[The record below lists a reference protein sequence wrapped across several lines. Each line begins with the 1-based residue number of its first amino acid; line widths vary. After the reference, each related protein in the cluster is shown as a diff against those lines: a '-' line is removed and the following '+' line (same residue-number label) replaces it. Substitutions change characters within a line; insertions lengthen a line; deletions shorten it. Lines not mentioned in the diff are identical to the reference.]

1 MSLGK
6 EIRTL
11 ACYQWQRAR
20 RHWALPVAGLLALG
34 AGLLCLAD
42 FRNNLS
48 IEILMMSLSLVPLV
62 QVVVLV
68 AASLLAG
75 RELTEGSADLLWV
88 TPLSNSGIIC
98 GKLLGLAPLWLLTTL
113 AYCLVP
119 AAAMTMKWLPQG
131 LEPGY
136 LGLELST
143 LFLSVGA
150 SLAFAVTL
158 GAILGLVLRGIAL
171 FATLAATWGIS
182 VLGAVAGLAYF
193 HRPIWTLFNSTP
205 LPMAIFMNNILD
217 AYAFLP
223 YQGFFRAHALT
234 YLAVA
239 VALVLVPA
247 LIIRGRR
254 SRGQKM
260 LATRLAALA
269 SLVAVVAAGLS
280 FYLPYRQPYVIS
292 EQEAAY
298 YYQNAL
304 QLGAKD
310 PYGPSYPPGSGPVNP
325 AARAAGTAN
334 PDEIAR
340 AVEVFN
346 PPLHITSYDLH
357 VDLSAPPQVEV
368 QAILK
373 LENRGSKELTR
384 PWLALNHNF
393 RVTQAKWSQGSPI
406 SVRYDP
412 ARADGF
418 YLEGLTLAPGEGGY
432 LELTY
437 QGQANMWWLGA
448 SASPPQLVYYNHP
461 RTFYLAPEY
470 GWYPLPHPVK
480 FALVSTDQRGQH
492 YIEAP
497 GSTAPRRE
505 WLALA
510 PPTGLPG
517 RAHALAKQAGQTTD
531 IWTRTAHFQ
540 VEVTLAPAQS
550 GPGFMV
556 LSNLGAATPAE
567 PTPPAGP
574 GRTVSLAG
582 DSAYLYLMGSPGMK
596 AYPGPGGTVYAA
608 SEMQVEK
615 FVAGGF
621 RAIEFMQQAWD
632 LFGVSPRSCRVIA
645 WPAPRVNIGNFGGD
659 MMDSI
664 EGFYLG
670 NWVYLVEQRSDVRLA
685 ICAMD
690 VLVGR
695 RLPSGAESRLIE
707 GLLESQSQQK
717 KIVTTE
723 GHYPVPWEDE
733 QTPPESPALPTPADI
748 AKWIQGHDPE
758 TVKATMHRLYLTARK
773 RPLEPQD
780 LAPFKGGQG

>member
-1 MSLGK
+1 MALAA
-6 EIRTL
+6 EIRIL
-11 ACYQWQRAR
+11 SSYQWRRAR
-20 RHWALPVAGLLALG
+20 RHWALPAAGLLALG
-34 AGLLCLAD
+34 SGLLCLAD

-48 IEILMMSLSLVPLV
+48 IEILMMNLSLVPLV
-62 QVVVLV
+62 QLVVLV

-75 RELTEGSADLLWV
+75 RELAEGSADLLWV
-88 TPLSNSGIIC
+88 TPLSNSGIIW

-119 AAAMTMKWLPQG
+119 AAAITMKWLPQG
-131 LEPGY
+131 LELRY

-150 SLAFAVTL
+150 SLAFAVAL

-182 VLGAVAGLAYF
+182 VLGAVTGLTYF

-205 LPMAIFMNNILD
+205 LPMAMFMNKVRD

-239 VALVLVPA
+239 AALVLVPA
-247 LIIRGRR
+247 LIIRSRR

-260 LATRLAALA
+260 LTTRLAALV
-269 SLVAVVAAGLS
+269 SLVAVVATSLS
-280 FYLPYRQPYVIS
+280 FYLPYRRPYVIS

-298 YYQNAL
+298 YENSHRAWAQEVYGQS
-304 QLGAKD
+304 D
-310 PYGPSYPPGSGPVNP
+310 PRSSAPVNP
-325 AARAAGTAN
+325 APKATAAGQA
-334 PDEIAR
+334 DEVAQ
-340 AVEVFN
+340 VLEMFN

-368 QAILK
+368 QATLK
-373 LENRGSKELTR
+373 LENRGSKALTR

-393 RVTQAKWSQGSPI
+393 RVTQAKWSQGSPV

-412 ARADGF
+412 GRADGF

-437 QGQANMWWLGA
+437 QGQANMWWLDV

-470 GWYPLPHPVK
+470 GWYPLPHPVE
-480 FALVSTDQRGQH
+480 FAQVITGERGQH

-608 SEMQVEK
+608 SEMQMEK

-645 WPAPRVNIGNFGGD
+645 WPAPRANIGNFGGD

-670 NWVYLVEQRSDVRLA
+670 NWVYLAQPRSDVRLA

-695 RLPSGAESRLIE
+695 RLLSGAESRLIE
-707 GLLESQSQQK
+707 GLLESQSRQK
-717 KIVTTE
+717 KIVTIE